1 MIRRYRLTT
10 KRDAVEPLGVEDA
23 RGLKGSGWEG
33 DPGEMEI
40 SASAARTSLI
50 IEDLPAP
57 HEPDMPIEA
66 GLLAACVMISATVS
80 ATHPRNSGSP
90 FPFRCQATFF

>member
-33 DPGEMEI
+33 DPGEMGKFGKRCTHKLDHRGL
-40 SASAARTSLI
+40 AGTAR
-50 IEDLPAP
+50 A
-57 HEPDMPIEA
+57 
-66 GLLAACVMISATVS
+66 
-80 ATHPRNSGSP
+80 
-90 FPFRCQATFF
+90 